1 MQQGNKVGRG
11 NNVENGGVGPKRFI
25 REETPTCPF
34 WIFVFIMND
43 RKR

>member
-1 MQQGNKVGRG
+1 MGKYMRDMLASMQQGNKVGRG

-34 WIFVFIMND
+34 
-43 RKR
+43 